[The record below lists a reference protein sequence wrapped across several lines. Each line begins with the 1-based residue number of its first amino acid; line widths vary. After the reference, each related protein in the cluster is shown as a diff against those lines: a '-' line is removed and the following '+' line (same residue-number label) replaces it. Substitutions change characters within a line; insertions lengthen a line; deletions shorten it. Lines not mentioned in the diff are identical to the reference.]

1 MIRLIKDREARATVK
16 FDREVHVVDVEL
28 PRRTAGATQVWVISG
43 AFADYEV
50 DGRVVHV
57 ELLLP
62 LRLLHFCDLVM
73 PRLPQD
79 RFALFVEKPVIAG
92 PEEYFYDQH
101 RKILR
106 IAFSRT
112 SASTNFF
119 YLGDSFAIEEAG
131 NDLVALWFSDFP
143 LTEDL
148 INGAPTSE
156 PGGISS

>member
-1 MIRLIKDREARATVK
+1 MIRLVRESDARATVR
-16 FDREVHVVDVEL
+16 FDEEVHVVDVEL
-28 PRRTAGATQVWVISG
+28 PRRTAGATQVWVISR

-50 DGRVVHV
+50 DGRVVHI

-62 LRLLHFCDLVM
+62 LRLLHFCDLLM
-73 PRLPQD
+73 PRPADD

-92 PEEYFYDQH
+92 SEEYFYDPN

-106 IAFSRT
+106 IAFSKT
-112 SASTNFF
+112 SATTNFF
-119 YLGDSFAIEEAG
+119 YLGDGVAIEEAG

-148 INGAPTSE
+148 INGAPTGE